1 MKANRIVL
9 GAAAAFAALVAPA
22 LTLAQSAFPAST
34 VYVKEMKVKINAL
47 WQSYAY
53 QKPQSVTPS
62 KVKISFR
69 LNADG
74 TVQNIRVPSN
84 TSNQFLADISI
95 KAIKNAKLSPF
106 PQSVIR
112 EQGHP
117 WADVRD
123 MEFTAPESWRR

>member
-1 MKANRIVL
+1 MKTNEVVL
-9 GAAAAFAALVAPA
+9 GAAAAFAALVTPA
-22 LTLAQSAFPAST
+22 LTFAQSGFPAST
-34 VYVKEMKVKINAL
+34 VYVKEMKAKINAL

-53 QKPQSVTPS
+53 QNPHSVTPG

-74 TVQNIRVPSN
+74 TVQNIRVLSN

-106 PQSVIR
+106 PKSVTR

-117 WADVRD
+117 WADVRNL
-123 MEFTAPESWRR
+123 EFTAPESWRR